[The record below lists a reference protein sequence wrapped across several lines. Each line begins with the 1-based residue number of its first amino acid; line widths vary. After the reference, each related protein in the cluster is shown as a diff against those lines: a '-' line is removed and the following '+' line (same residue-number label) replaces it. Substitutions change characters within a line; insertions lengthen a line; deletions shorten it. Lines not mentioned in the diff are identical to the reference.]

1 MEDRK
6 IHLPARRVTGNA
18 QGCIKLT
25 REAMEALAEVANE
38 TNLSMRMVASEI
50 ILQAVNNGMI
60 SFDRD
65 EIDQ

>member
-6 IHLPARRVTGNA
+6 IHLPARRVSGND

-25 REAMEALAEVANE
+25 KDAMSALADVANE
-38 TNLSMRMVASEI
+38 TNLSMRMIASEI
-50 ILQAVNNGMI
+50 ILQAVNKELI

-65 EIDQ
+65 